1 MEIITTVKNMQ
12 TLSGKLHK
20 NRYIGFVPTMG
31 FLHRGHL
38 SLVDRARSMSDI
50 VVVSIFVNPKQFG
63 PSEDIKSYPRDFK
76 HDRRL
81 LEETECDILFYPD
94 VEDLYPQGYSTYVE
108 VEGFDTTLCGAR
120 RHRHM
125 RGVATV
131 CTKLF
136 NIVRPQ
142 LAVFG
147 EKDYQQVIMIKKMV
161 SDMNLNVEIVTSH
174 TVREDDG
181 LAVSSR
187 NIYLNNGERKDAPV
201 LYKALLIGKRMIETG
216 ENDTGNVLEAIREV
230 IEEKKSSRIE
240 YIEIVDKESLKI
252 LKRIDR
258 PAVIALAVYFG
269 TTRLIDNILT
279 VPGGISK
286 ECSGKC

>member
-12 TLSGKLHK
+12 TLSGKLYK

-63 PSEDIKSYPRDFK
+63 PSEDIKTYPRDFE

-81 LEETECDILFYPD
+81 LEEIECDILFYPD
-94 VEDLYPQGYSTYVE
+94 VEDLYPQDYSTYVE

-120 RHRHM
+120 RHGHM

-147 EKDYQQVIMIKKMV
+147 EKDYQQVSMIKKMV
-161 SDMNLNVEIVTSH
+161 SDTNLDIEIVTSP

-187 NIYLNNGERKDAPV
+187 NIYLNNGERKDAVV
-201 LYKALLIGKRMIETG
+201 LYQALLFGKKLIEKG
-216 ENDTGNVLEAIREV
+216 ENDANKVVKTIQKK
-230 IEEKKSSRIE
+230 IEKKKTARIE
-240 YIEIVDKESLKI
+240 YIEVVNSQNLKLAESIEGQVL
-252 LKRIDR
+252 L
-258 PAVIALAVYFG
+258 ALSVYFG
-269 TTRLIDNILT
+269 RTRLIDSIVA
-279 VPGGISK
+279 VPK
-286 ECSGKC
+286 RFQRR

>member
-63 PSEDIKSYPRDFK
+63 PSEDIKTYPRDFE

-81 LEETECDILFYPD
+81 LEEVECDILFYPD
-94 VEDLYPQGYSTYVE
+94 VGDFYPQGYSTNVE

-120 RHRHM
+120 RHGHM

-131 CTKLF
+131 CMKLF

-161 SDMNLNVEIVTSH
+161 SDTNLDIEIVTSP

-187 NIYLNNGERKDAPV
+187 NIYLSKEEREDAPV
-201 LYKALLIGKRMIETG
+201 LYKALLMGKRMIETG
-216 ENDTGNVLEAIREV
+216 ENDPGNVLEAIHEV

-286 ECSGKC
+286 ECRGKC

>member
-63 PSEDIKSYPRDFK
+63 PSEDIKTYPRDFE

-81 LEETECDILFYPD
+81 LEEIECDILFYPD

-120 RHRHM
+120 RHGHM

-161 SDMNLNVEIVTSH
+161 SDTNLDIEIVTSP

-187 NIYLNNGERKDAPV
+187 NIYLNKEEREDAPV
-201 LYKALLIGKRMIETG
+201 LYKALLMGKRIIETG
-216 ENDTGNVLEAIREV
+216 ENDPGNVLEAIREV

-258 PAVIALAVYFG
+258 PVVIALAVYFG

-279 VPGGISK
+279 VPGG
-286 ECSGKC
+286 KC

>member
-63 PSEDIKSYPRDFK
+63 PSEDIKTYPRDFE

-81 LEETECDILFYPD
+81 LEEVECDILFYPD
-94 VEDLYPQGYSTYVE
+94 VGDFYPQGYSTNVE

-120 RHRHM
+120 RHGHM

-131 CTKLF
+131 CMKLF

-147 EKDYQQVIMIKKMV
+147 EKDYQQVSMIKKMV
-161 SDMNLNVEIVTSH
+161 SDTNLDIEIVTSP

-187 NIYLNNGERKDAPV
+187 NIYLNNGERKDAAV
-201 LYKALLIGKRMIETG
+201 LYKALLVGKRMIETG
-216 ENDTGNVLEAIREV
+216 ENDPGNVLEVIHEV

-279 VPGGISK
+279 VPGG
-286 ECSGKC
+286 KC